1 MTRIWSPA
9 LTTDKIPT
17 VTAARPEGVSTV
29 PAAPAISVQARSSA
43 SVVGVP
49 LVP

>member
-1 MTRIWSPA
+1 LRQASNASEI
-9 LTTDKIPT
+9 
-17 VTAARPEGVSTV
+17 AASPEGTSTV
-29 PAAPAISVQARSSA
+29 PAAPLNSLQAISSD